1 MPRISKILLT
11 AALLCMVGA
20 APLAPAAGAAQGG
33 VKAGFLKCD
42 VAGGVS
48 FIFGSSRDIS
58 CTYESGKTHRIDA
71 YKGTI
76 KRYGVDIGYVKKGV
90 MIWAVLAP
98 TNDVGPGALA
108 GDYAGISA
116 AVAAG
121 LGVAANALVGGYDK
135 SIALQ
140 PLSVEGL
147 EGINVAGGIAV
158 LTLEPAK

>member
-1 MPRISKILLT
+1 
-11 AALLCMVGA
+11 
-20 APLAPAAGAAQGG
+20 
-33 VKAGFLKCD
+33 KCD

-58 CTYESGKTHRIDA
+58 CTYESGKTHRVDA

-98 TNDVGPGALA
+98 TNEVGPGALA
-108 GDYAGISA
+108 GDYAGVSA

-121 LGVAANALVGGYDK
+121 LGVGANALVGGYDK